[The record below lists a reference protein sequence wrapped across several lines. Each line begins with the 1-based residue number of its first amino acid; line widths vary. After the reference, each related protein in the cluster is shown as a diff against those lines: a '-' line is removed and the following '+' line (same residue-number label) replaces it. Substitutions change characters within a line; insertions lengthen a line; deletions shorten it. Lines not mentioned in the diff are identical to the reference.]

1 MGRFFGALV
10 HASLRNR
17 LFVLVAAAVLV
28 AYGGFELAGMPMD
41 VFPDL
46 NRPTVTLMTEA
57 EGMAPEE
64 VEQLVAYPL
73 ETAMNG
79 MPGVERVRSVSGVG
93 LSILYV
99 EFAWG
104 TDLYRNRQ
112 QVAER
117 IASVREQLPAGVV
130 PQMGPV
136 TSIMGE
142 IMLVAMTADPKANEG
157 TGGVNPMQV
166 RELVDF
172 TVRPRLLAIPG
183 VAQVIP
189 IGGEVRQYQVT
200 PHVAQ
205 MARLDVTLDD
215 LERTVKQFGANTG
228 GGFVD
233 QNRAEYVVRNIGR
246 TTRIEDLRSLVVTMR
261 DGQAILLGQVA
272 TVDYAARFKRGD
284 AGAGGKPAVIL
295 SVQKQPGADTV
306 PLTRAV
312 EAALGDLGRTLPPGV
327 RADQVLFRQ
336 ANFIEASIGNV
347 EDAMRDAVIVVAVV
361 LFAFLLNL
369 RTTAISLLAIPISV
383 LFTVLVFRLAGLS
396 INTMTLGGLAIAIG
410 ELVDDAVVDVEN
422 VFRRLKE
429 NRGAGSPRPALE
441 VVAGA
446 SQEVR
451 SGIIYATIIVVLVF
465 LPLFALTGIEGKLFA
480 PLGVAYIVS
489 ILGSLVTSVTVTPVL
504 CYYLLPAM
512 RRLAE
517 RESPL
522 VRVLKRWDA
531 RLLRWSFDKLAP
543 LMGVAAVLVGLA
555 AAGAWFLPRAF
566 LPPFNEGTLTLNM
579 TFQPGIS
586 LAESNRLGAIAERL
600 IMGVPEVRSVGR
612 RVGRAEL
619 DEHAEG
625 VHATEMDVDLRPIAS
640 GGGRPKE
647 EVLADLR
654 RRVAVLPAA
663 FNVGQPIGHRLEHLL
678 SGVNAAIAVKLFGD
692 DLDTLRGLA
701 EDLRARMAGI
711 PGLVDLLVERQVRV
725 PQLQVRLDYARAAL
739 YGVTPAALADSLE
752 KLSNGK
758 VVSQVVDGQK
768 RFDVVLRLSDP
779 ERTTEALAGLLVE
792 TPKGRVPLRTFADV
806 EDTDGPNQVLRENGR
821 RRIVVQANTDGSDMG
836 RIVQAIRAEAAKMA
850 LPAGYSVA
858 IEGTFQ
864 AQEEAA
870 RLIGVLSLVSLAGI
884 FTVLY
889 SRYRSAVLALLIMG
903 NVPLALI
910 GSVAALWIAGQPLSV
925 ASMVGFITLT
935 GISARNGILK
945 VSHCI
950 NLVLHEGERFGPD
963 MVVRGSLE
971 RLTPVLMTALSAGL
985 ALLPLMPGADAPGKE
1000 ILHPVAVTVF
1010 GGLVSATL
1018 LDTLLTP
1025 ALFLHLGRK
1034 PLERLMQPD
1043 ADGLRPAE
1051 AF

>member
-1 MGRFFGALV
+1 MNRLFGVLV
-10 HASLRNR
+10 HGSLHNR
-17 LFVLVAAAVLV
+17 LFVLVAAFALV
-28 AYGGFELAGMPMD
+28 GYGSFELSRMPVD

-46 NRPTVTLMTEA
+46 NRPTVTLLTEA

-64 VEQLVAYPL
+64 VEQLITYPL

-79 MPGVERVRSVSGVG
+79 LPGVERVRSVSGVG

-104 TDLYRNRQ
+104 SDLYRNRQ

-117 IASVREQLPAGVV
+117 IAAVREQLPAALV

-136 TSIMGE
+136 TSVMGE
-142 IMLVAMTADPKANEG
+142 IMLVAMSVDTKAG
-157 TGGVNPMQV
+157 DGVSPMQM
-166 RELVDF
+166 RELADF
-172 TVRPRLLAIPG
+172 IVRPRLLAIPG

-200 PHVAQ
+200 PNVPQ
-205 MARLDVTLDD
+205 MARLGVTLDD
-215 LERTVKQFGANTG
+215 LERAVKQFGSNTG

-261 DGQAILLGQVA
+261 DGQAITLGQVA
-272 TVDYAARFKRGD
+272 TADFAARFKRGD
-284 AGAGGKPAVIL
+284 AGANGRAAVIL

-306 PLTRAV
+306 PLTRAI
-312 EAALGDLGRTLPPGV
+312 EAALQELGRTLPEGV

-336 ANFIEASIGNV
+336 ADFIEASIGNV
-347 EDAMRDAVIVVAVV
+347 EAALRDAVIVVAII
-361 LFAFLLNL
+361 LFAFLLNV
-369 RTTAISLLAIPISV
+369 RTTAISLLAIPISI
-383 LFTVLVFRLAGLS
+383 LFTVLVFRLLGLS

-429 NRGAGSPRPALE
+429 NREAGRPRPVLE
-441 VVAGA
+441 VVADA
-446 SQEVR
+446 SREVR

-465 LPLFALTGIEGKLFA
+465 LPLFALQGIEGRLFA

-504 CYYLLPAM
+504 CYYLIPGM
-512 RRLAE
+512 KRLAE
-517 RESPL
+517 RESLL
-522 VRVLKRWDA
+522 VRALKRWDT
-531 RLLRWSFDKLAP
+531 RLLYWSFDRLAP
-543 LMGVAAVLVGLA
+543 LVGITAVLVGLA
-555 AAGAWFLPRAF
+555 AVGAWFLPRAF
-566 LPPFNEGTLTLNM
+566 LPPFNEGTLTVSM

-586 LAESNRLGAIAERL
+586 LAESNRLGTVAERL
-600 IMGVPEVRSVGR
+600 IQGVPEVRSVGR

-625 VHATEMDVDLRPIAS
+625 VHSTEMDVDLRP
-640 GGGRPKE
+640 GRPKE

-654 RRVAVLPAA
+654 RRVGVLPAA
-663 FNVGQPIGHRLEHLL
+663 FNIGQPIGHRLEHLL
-678 SGVNAAIAVKLFGD
+678 SGVNAAIAIKLYGD

-701 EDLRARMAGI
+701 ENLRARLATI

-739 YGVTPAALADSLE
+739 YGVTPAALADNLE
-752 KLSNGK
+752 KLTNGK

-779 ERTTEALAGLLVE
+779 ERTTDALAGLLIE
-792 TPKGRVPLRTFADV
+792 TPRGRVPLRTFADV

-821 RRIVVQANTDGSDMG
+821 RRIVVQANTDGSGEG
-836 RIVQAIRAEAAKMA
+836 RIVEAIRVEIGKLA
-850 LPAGYSVA
+850 LPQGYSVA
-858 IEGTFQ
+858 VEGTFQ
-864 AQEEAA
+864 AQEEATK
-870 RLIGVLSLVSLAGI
+870 LIGALSLVSLVLI

-910 GSVAALWIAGQPLSV
+910 GSVVALWVAGQPLSV

-945 VSHCI
+945 VSHYI
-950 NLVLHEGERFGPD
+950 NLVLHEGEAFGPD

-971 RLTPVLMTALSAGL
+971 RLTPVLMTALSAGF
-985 ALLPLMPGADAPGKE
+985 ALLPLMLGADAPGKE
-1000 ILHPVAVTVF
+1000 ILHPVAITIF

-1025 ALFLHLGRK
+1025 AVFLRLGRL
-1034 PLERLMQPD
+1034 PLERLLQPD